1 MRADEVEVGRAVRLF
16 APMSDAH
23 GHTGVIVQVRRD
35 EGGRAVAAR
44 VALDGR
50 GESCWLHRDS
60 LQPLAAERVG
70 AASGGL
76 VYPLEV
82 TE

>member
-1 MRADEVEVGRAVRLF
+1 
-16 APMSDAH
+16 
-23 GHTGVIVQVRRD
+23 
-35 EGGRAVAAR
+35 

-50 GESCWLHRDS
+50 EESYWLHRDS
-60 LQPLAAERVG
+60 LQPLAEERVG